1 VKTFDAIVVGGGI
14 IGASLAFELATR
26 ELSVLLID
34 RQTPGQEASWA
45 AAGML
50 APEPE
55 SAEDIHVFPLAS
67 MSLAS
72 YPRFVEAV
80 EEASGLPAQFRRDGT
95 LKLYFGADG
104 ESERDRAAA
113 SYRSA
118 GLAIELVSMVQA
130 REIEPSIADNATA
143 AGWLPYECS
152 IDPRALT
159 HATLTAAE
167 RKGVEFA
174 HGTAVDR
181 ALTRDGR
188 CDGVMAGG
196 ETFHSKHVII
206 AAGCFSAGM
215 DGMSRYAP
223 TSPVRGQIVALQ
235 PAQGAPKR
243 VLRADHGYVVPRTDG
258 RIIAGSTSENVGF
271 EKQVTTEGIQQILR
285 AAKELAPSL
294 ANAVIVDAWSGL
306 RPDTP
311 DHLPILGPTD
321 IEGLWIAT
329 GHYRNGILLAPGTA
343 RVMQEWIVD
352 GTPSLALEKFSPLRF
367 AAEQRTA
374 AG

>member
-1 VKTFDAIVVGGGI
+1 MKTFDAIIVGGGI
-14 IGASLAFELATR
+14 IGGSLAFELATR
-26 ELSVLLID
+26 KVSVLIID
-34 RQTPGQEASWA
+34 RQVPGQEASWA

-55 SAEDIHVFPLAS
+55 SAEDIHILPLAS
-67 MSLAS
+67 ISLAI
-72 YPRFVEAV
+72 YPRFVQAI

-95 LKLYFGADG
+95 LKLYFGPDG
-104 ESERDRAAA
+104 KSERDRAAT
-113 SYRSA
+113 SQRDA
-118 GLAIELVSMVQA
+118 GLAVELVSMTQA
-130 REIEPSIADNATA
+130 RELEPSIATNAA
-143 AGWLPYECS
+143 AAAWLPYECS
-152 IDPRALT
+152 VDPRALT

-167 RKGVEFA
+167 RNGVEFSR
-174 HGTAVDR
+174 GTAVER

-188 CDGVMAGG
+188 CDGVVTAG

-206 AAGCFSAGM
+206 AAGCFSAGV
-215 DGMSRYAP
+215 DGMSRYAS

-235 PAQGAPKR
+235 PAKDAPKC
-243 VLRADHGYVVPRTDG
+243 VLRADHGYVVPRNDG

-271 EKQVTTEGIQQILR
+271 EKQVTTEGIRQILR
-285 AAKELAPSL
+285 AATELAPSL
-294 ANAVIVDAWSGL
+294 ASAVIVDAWSGL

-343 RVMQEWIVD
+343 RVMGEWIVD
-352 GTPSLALEKFSPLRF
+352 GMPSLALEKFSPLRF
-367 AAEQRTA
+367 STEQRKA
-374 AG
+374 AR